1 MTLGTTFLTHSPL
14 KRMYN
19 RPCRP
24 TRVAPLV
31 TPSVLTVEDN
41 FVSLFVQEEKI
52 LQTMPEWAQF
62 NQVDRRKVQT
72 PWNVDPKILTKIL
85 FHYPPALPS
94 TKSYDPK
101 SFSIEVLHQNKKA

>member
-1 MTLGTTFLTHSPL
+1 MTLRTTFLAHSPL

-101 SFSIEVLHQNKKA
+101 SFSIEVFHQNEKA

>member
-1 MTLGTTFLTHSPL
+1 MTLRTTFLAHSPL

-31 TPSVLTVEDN
+31 TPSVLTVEEN
-41 FVSLFVQEEKI
+41 FVFLFVQEEEI

-62 NQVDRRKVQT
+62 NQEDRRKVQT
-72 PWNVDPKILTKIL
+72 PWKVDPKILTKIL
-85 FHYPPALPS
+85 FRYPPALPS
-94 TKSYDPK
+94 TKSHDPK
-101 SFSIEVLHQNKKA
+101 SFSIEVLHQNEKA